1 MAGTTYANLTT
12 DIRNYTEVG
21 DSVFTQAVINRFIED
36 AEFRI
41 YQELPMDSSRYVSEG
56 TLAANDN
63 TINNPGKG
71 SKGATGAL
79 FIRGVE
85 VFNSTAN
92 TEGNGTWL
100 EKKDQT
106 YLSEFVDRKY
116 GPSGKIQSP
125 TDTTNSVTG
134 FPKYYAMF
142 GGATGDSDTTSGGMY
157 IAPTPDANYKYRIY
171 YNMVPLGLSSST
183 TSTYLSKYFPNGLLY
198 ACLVEAYGYLKGPMD
213 MLTLYEQK
221 YKNAIQQF
229 AGMQL
234 GRRRRDDYTDGTV
247 RIKVNSPSP

>member
-1 MAGTTYANLTT
+1 MSGVKKYDYSTLTAA
-12 DIRNYTEVG
+12 IRSYTEID
-21 DSVFTQAVINRFIED
+21 DSVFTQAVIDEFIMA

-41 YQELPMDSSRYVSEG
+41 YQECPMDSQRFVQEG
-56 TLAANDN
+56 TLSTDNN
-63 TINNPGKG
+63 TINSP
-71 SKGATGAL
+71 AGAL

-106 YLSEFVDRKY
+106 YLSEYVDRLT
-116 GPSGKIQSP
+116 GPEGDLTAQ
-125 TDTTNSVTG
+125 DVTG

-142 GGATGDSDTTSGGMY
+142 GGADNTTDTSSGGIY
-157 IAPTPDANYKYRIY
+157 LAPTPDAAYRFRIY
-171 YNMVPLGLSSST
+171 YNKMPNGLGSGT
-183 TSTYLSKYFPNGLLY
+183 GFNNNTYLSTYFPQGLLY
-198 ACLVEAYGYLKGPMD
+198 ACLVEAYGFLKGPTD
-213 MLTLYEQK
+213 MLTYYENR

-247 RIKVNSPSP
+247 RIPVKSPSP

>member
-1 MAGTTYANLTT
+1 MSGVKKYDYSTLTAA
-12 DIRNYTEVG
+12 IRSYTEVD
-21 DSVFTQAVINRFIED
+21 DSVFTQAIIDEFIMG

-41 YQELPMDSSRYVSEG
+41 YQELPMDSARFVQEG
-56 TLAANDN
+56 TLAADDN
-63 TINNPGKG
+63 TINSP
-71 SKGATGAL
+71 AGAL

-85 VFNSTAN
+85 VFNSTSN
-92 TEGNGTWL
+92 TQGNGTWL

-106 YLSEFVDRKY
+106 YLSEYVDRLT
-116 GPSGKIQSP
+116 GPEGDRTAQ
-125 TDTTNSVTG
+125 DVTG

-142 GGATGDSDTTSGGMY
+142 GGADNTTDTSSGGMY
-157 IAPTPDANYKYRIY
+157 LAPTPDANYKFRIY
-171 YNMVPLGLSSST
+171 YNKMPNGLGSGT
-183 TSTYLSKYFPNGLLY
+183 GFNNNTYLSTYFPQGLLY
-198 ACLVEAYGYLKGPMD
+198 ACLVEAFGYLKGPMD

-247 RIKVNSPSP
+247 RIPVKSPSP

>member
-1 MAGTTYANLTT
+1 MSGVKKYDYSTLTT
-12 DIRNYTEVG
+12 AIRDYTEVSSDVLTTTVVDG
-21 DSVFTQAVINRFIED
+21 IIMA

-41 YQELPMDSSRYVSEG
+41 YQELPMDSKRFVQEG
-56 TLAANDN
+56 TLAADDN
-63 TINNPGKG
+63 TINSP
-71 SKGATGAL
+71 AGAL

-92 TEGNGTWL
+92 TAGNGTWL

-106 YLSEFVDRKY
+106 YLSEYVDRLT
-116 GPSGKIQSP
+116 GPEGDRTAQ
-125 TDTTNSVTG
+125 DVTG

-142 GGATGDSDTTSGGMY
+142 GGADNTTDTSSGGMY
-157 IAPTPDANYKYRIY
+157 IAPTPDAGYVFRVY
-171 YNMVPLGLSSST
+171 YNKMPNGLGSGT
-183 TSTYLSKYFPNGLLY
+183 GFNNNTYLSTYFPQGLLY
-198 ACLVEAYGYLKGPMD
+198 ACLVEAYAFLKGPTD
-213 MLTLYEQK
+213 MLTYYENR

-247 RIKVNSPSP
+247 RIQVKSPSP

>member
-12 DIRNYTEVG
+12 DIRNYTEV
-21 DSVFTQAVINRFIED
+21 DSDVLTASVINRFIED

-41 YQELPMDSSRYVSEG
+41 YQELPMDSQRFVQEG
-56 TLAANDN
+56 TLSTDNN
-63 TINNPGKG
+63 TINSP
-71 SKGATGAL
+71 AGAL

-85 VFNSTAN
+85 VFNSTSA
-92 TEGNGTWL
+92 TTGSGTWL

-106 YLSEFVDRKY
+106 YLSEYTDRLT
-116 GPSGKIQSP
+116 GPEGDLTAQ
-125 TDTTNSVTG
+125 DVTG

-142 GGATGDSDTTSGGMY
+142 GGATDTSDTTSGGMY
-157 IAPTPDANYKYRIY
+157 IAPTPDAAYKFRVY
-171 YNMVPLGLSSST
+171 YNKMPDGLSGST
-183 TSTYLSKYFPNGLLY
+183 TTTYLSKYFPQGLLY
-198 ACLVEAYGYLKGPMD
+198 ACLVEAFGYLKGPMD
-213 MLTLYEQK
+213 MLTYYENR

-247 RIKVNSPSP
+247 RIQVKSPSP